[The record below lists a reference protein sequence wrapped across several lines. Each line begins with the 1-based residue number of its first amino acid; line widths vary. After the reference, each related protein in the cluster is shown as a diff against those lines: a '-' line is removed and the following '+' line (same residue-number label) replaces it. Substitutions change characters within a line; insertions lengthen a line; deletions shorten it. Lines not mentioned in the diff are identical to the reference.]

1 MKALYSDLVRTETML
16 MRAKRS
22 CNRGFTVRT
31 IVYSRNTWLVEAPNR
46 ILSVFGTAQSTVFI
60 FQFVSSQ
67 SSIFC
72 LVLKPQPIER
82 VREGEG
88 MKETEME
95 REKIAKEDKHIGTH
109 WEMDQL
115 LYKYSPN
122 RIETISCPLTL
133 VSAN

>member
-1 MKALYSDLVRTETML
+1 

-22 CNRGFTVRT
+22 RNRGFTIRT
-31 IVYSRNTWLVEAPNR
+31 IVYSRNTWLVEAPNG
-46 ILSVFGTAQSTVFI
+46 ILRVFGTAQSTVFI

-72 LVLKPQPIER
+72 LILKPQPIER

-88 MKETEME
+88 MKGTEME

-122 RIETISCPLTL
+122 RIETISCRLTL
-133 VSAN
+133 VPAN

>member
-1 MKALYSDLVRTETML
+1 

-22 CNRGFTVRT
+22 CNRGFTVRS
-31 IVYSRNTWLVEAPNR
+31 IVYSRNTWLAEAPNR
-46 ILSVFGTAQSTVFI
+46 ILTVFGTAQSTVFI
-60 FQFVSSQ
+60 FQFVSSR

-95 REKIAKEDKHIGTH
+95 GEKIAKEDKHIGRH

-115 LYKYSPN
+115 FYKYSLN